1 MMYLDRRGNGYRFQI
16 AIPADLQVRVGK
28 SPIRIHL
35 GHMTVRTAG
44 RAARLLCGDAE
55 RLFHVIRSRGDR
67 TMEKDPRDYIIA
79 ELTAHID
86 ELLEG
91 FEHYKKSAEKLRES
105 AVNTARLEAEN
116 AHLREMGELS
126 SFVGS
131 IADGMQVLET
141 RVRRL
146 PKKGQ
151 ADAADALAALQ
162 AQMAALSDKVQLSL
176 EGGLPRPLLS
186 ECLADWTAVR
196 RKTAVDK
203 KKIDTDF
210 NRITDFIRFAGD
222 RPANKYRFFDFQR
235 WSNLLTRVPSR
246 LGTMP
251 RFKGMTHAQAADC
264 NDGLPQPT
272 DRLTEK
278 TIETN
283 YLSPLRHFFKQ
294 IAAEHEFRSPLADA
308 DVAISGESSVQRQPF
323 SIEALN
329 RWFAHAAGEERADQ
343 KWLPLL
349 GSITGARIAE
359 LITLQGRDLY
369 QMQNKDGTSYWVLD
383 LRYDLVAEDGGRL
396 KRKLKTKAA
405 RRLIAIHQIFVDAGF
420 IAYAQSR
427 KSDDWLFPAAFYH
440 GKERVVDPAGAAS
453 KRMNRMLEDVGIHKP
468 LEQVFHSTRHT
479 AKDFMR
485 LARVDRRT
493 NNLQV
498 GHALGDVSEQYGAKV
513 LVQEEIQ
520 VLSVLPLPE
529 GLDFGPYLKQHGG

>member
-1 MMYLDRRGNGYRFQI
+1 
-16 AIPADLQVRVGK
+16 
-28 SPIRIHL
+28 
-35 GHMTVRTAG
+35 
-44 RAARLLCGDAE
+44 
-55 RLFHVIRSRGDR
+55 
-67 TMEKDPRDYIIA
+67 METDPRDLIIA
-79 ELTAHID
+79 ELTAQID
-86 ELLEG
+86 ALQDG
-91 FEHYKKSAEKLRES
+91 FEHYKKSAEELREN
-105 AVNTARLEAEN
+105 AVKATRLEAEN
-116 AHLREMGELS
+116 AHLRELGEVS
-126 SFVGS
+126 AFVDS
-131 IADGMQVLET
+131 IADGMQVLGS
-141 RVRRL
+141 RVRSL

-151 ADAADALAALQ
+151 ADTADALAALQ
-162 AQMAALSDKVQLSL
+162 AQMTALSDKVQLSL

-186 ECLADWTAVR
+186 KCLDDWTAVR

-235 WSNLLTRVPSR
+235 WSSLLTRVPSR
-246 LGTMP
+246 LSTMP
-251 RFKGMTHAQAADC
+251 QFRGMTHVQAADH
-264 NDGLPQPT
+264 NDSLAEPI

-283 YLSPLRHFFKQ
+283 YLSPLRYFFKQ

-308 DVAISGESSVQRQPF
+308 DVAISGEGSVQRQPY
-323 SIEALN
+323 SIDALN

-359 LITLQGRDLY
+359 FITLQGRDLY

-383 LRYDLVAEDGGRL
+383 LRYDLVAEDGGKL

-427 KSDDWLFPAAFYH
+427 KSNDWLFPAAFYH

-520 VLSVLPLPE
+520 VLSVLPLPD
-529 GLDFGPYLKQHGG
+529 GLDLSPYTDRR

>member
-1 MMYLDRRGNGYRFQI
+1 MYLDRRGNGYRFQI
-16 AIPADLQVRVGK
+16 AVPADLQARVGK
-28 SPIRIHL
+28 SPIRIQL
-35 GHMTVRTAG
+35 GHVRVWTAR
-44 RAARLLCGDAE
+44 RAARLLSGHAE
-55 RLFHVIRSRGDR
+55 KLFIAIRSSRGGK
-67 TMEKDPRDYIIA
+67 MEKDPRDLIIA
-79 ELTAHID
+79 ELTAQLD
-86 ELLEG
+86 ALVDS
-91 FEHYKKSAEKLRES
+91 FNQYKKSAEDLRES
-105 AVNTARLEAEN
+105 AASAARLEAEN

-126 SFVGS
+126 AFVGS
-131 IADGMQVLET
+131 IADGMQVLEG
-141 RVRRL
+141 RVRSL
-146 PKKGQ
+146 PKRGQ
-151 ADAADALAALQ
+151 ADAANALAVLQ
-162 AQMAALSDKVQLSL
+162 DQMAALAGKVQLSL

-186 ECLADWTAVR
+186 QCLDDWTAIR

-210 NRITDFIRFAGD
+210 NRISDFIKFAGD

-235 WSNLLTRVPSR
+235 WSSLLTRVPSR

-251 RFKGMTHAQAADC
+251 RFRGMTHAEAADY
-264 NDGLPQPT
+264 NDRLKEPT

-283 YLSPLRHFFKQ
+283 YLSPLKHFFRQ

-308 DVAISGESSVQRQPF
+308 DISISGEESVQRQPF
-323 SIEALN
+323 SVDALN
-329 RWFAHAAGEERADQ
+329 RWFAHAANEERADH

-359 LITLQGRDLY
+359 LINLQGRDLY
-369 QMQNKDGTSYWVLD
+369 QMRNKDGTAYWVLD
-383 LRYDLVAEDGGRL
+383 LRYDLVAADGGRL
-396 KRKLKTKAA
+396 KRKLKTKTA

-427 KSDDWLFPAAFYH
+427 GATDWLFPAAFYH

-468 LEQVFHSTRHT
+468 LEQVFHSTRHS

-485 LARVDRRT
+485 LAHVDRRT

-498 GHALGDVSEQYGAKV
+498 GHALGDVSEYYGSKL
-513 LVQEEIQ
+513 LVKEEMQ

-529 GLDFGPYLKQHGG
+529 GLDLDPYLKQYRR